1 MIKVENL
8 TKRYAG
14 QTAIRDLNFEVGQG
28 EIMGFL
34 GPNGAGKT
42 TTMRILA
49 GFMPATSGRASI
61 AGFDVFEQSLQARS
75 RLGYMPENVPLYN
88 DMRVTEYLD
97 YRAALKGVPHRRV
110 AERVGDVK
118 ELCGLREVERKLI
131 GALSKGYRQ
140 RVGLADA
147 LVNEPELLILD
158 EPTIGLDPNQIRQVR
173 ELIKNLGKQ
182 HTILLST
189 HILPE
194 VEMTCSRVIIIHKGR
209 IEACDTPD
217 NLLGQI
223 RQAGGVV
230 VEAKTGKDDGAE
242 ELRKISGVRE
252 VTVEQED
259 GWITHDCAAEGHA
272 LTLAAGERPRLALEE
287 AFDPQNTGGFVHP
300 PANFLLRQF
309 AQRKTKG
316 HVVVDSHVRI
326 KGVGLEDHRD
336 VTVLGRNVINQ
347 PVANEDA
354 TFGYLL
360 KAGQEPQRGRFSRPF
375 QETRALGQAP
385 RAIVVEHD
393 LERGIEDDDVVAGGH
408 EYYRLRCPSVCRSLP
423 SGCAATSSE
432 SSSASGQPSSWRR
445 PAALN

>member
-14 QTAIRDLNFEVGQG
+14 QPAIRDLNFEVSQG

-42 TTMRILA
+42 TTMRILS
-49 GFMPATSGRASI
+49 GFMPPTSGSATI
-61 AGFDVFEQSLQARS
+61 AGFDVFSQSLQART
-75 RLGYMPENVPLYN
+75 RLGYMPENVPLYS
-88 DMRVTEYLD
+88 DMRVTEYLN
-97 YRAALKGVPHRRV
+97 YRAALKGVQHRRV
-110 AERVGDVK
+110 AERVGDLK
-118 ELCGLREVERKLI
+118 ELCGLKEVEKKLI

-173 ELIKNLGKQ
+173 ELIKNLGRQ

-209 IEACDTPD
+209 IEACDTPE

-230 VEAKTGKDDGAE
+230 VEAKTGNDDGAE

-252 VTVEQED
+252 VTTDQDDDWEVFSLRVESGLDIREEIYKLAAARKWTLRELSQRRATLED
-259 GWITHDCAAEGHA
+259 VFVEITHSDQ
-272 LTLAAGERPRLALEE
+272 T
-287 AFDPQNTGGFVHP
+287 DI
-300 PANFLLRQF
+300 
-309 AQRKTKG
+309 
-316 HVVVDSHVRI
+316 SI
-326 KGVGLEDHRD
+326 
-336 VTVLGRNVINQ
+336 
-347 PVANEDA
+347 
-354 TFGYLL
+354 
-360 KAGQEPQRGRFSRPF
+360 
-375 QETRALGQAP
+375 
-385 RAIVVEHD
+385 
-393 LERGIEDDDVVAGGH
+393 
-408 EYYRLRCPSVCRSLP
+408 
-423 SGCAATSSE
+423 
-432 SSSASGQPSSWRR
+432 
-445 PAALN
+445 

>member
-14 QTAIRDLNFEVGQG
+14 HTAIKDLSFEVGKG

-49 GFMPATSGRASI
+49 SFMPPTSGRASI
-61 AGFDVFEQSLQARS
+61 AGFDIFRQSLQARAH
-75 RLGYMPENVPLYN
+75 LGYMPENVPLYN

-97 YRAALKGVPHRRV
+97 YRAALKAVPHRRI

-118 ELCGLREVERKLI
+118 ELCGLKDVEKKLI
-131 GALSKGYRQ
+131 GTLSKGYRQ

-147 LVNEPELLILD
+147 LLHEPDLLILD

-209 IEACDTPD
+209 IEACDTPE

-230 VEAKTGKDDGAE
+230 LEARVGKDDGAE
-242 ELRKISGVRE
+242 ELKKISGVRDVAVEDDGDWKIYSLRVESGNDVREE
-252 VTVEQED
+252 VFRLASARHWTVRELTQRRATLED
-259 GWITHDCAAEGHA
+259 VFVEITHPE
-272 LTLAAGERPRLALEE
+272 
-287 AFDPQNTGGFVHP
+287 V
-300 PANFLLRQF
+300 
-309 AQRKTKG
+309 
-316 HVVVDSHVRI
+316 
-326 KGVGLEDHRD
+326 
-336 VTVLGRNVINQ
+336 
-347 PVANEDA
+347 
-354 TFGYLL
+354 
-360 KAGQEPQRGRFSRPF
+360 
-375 QETRALGQAP
+375 
-385 RAIVVEHD
+385 
-393 LERGIEDDDVVAGGH
+393 
-408 EYYRLRCPSVCRSLP
+408 
-423 SGCAATSSE
+423 
-432 SSSASGQPSSWRR
+432 
-445 PAALN
+445 